1 MTVRHHID
9 MERKYKSTMNV
20 LILSGGSMDEMWA
33 EEWIKDKHFDFCI
46 AADRGLEKADR
57 LGIKVDLL
65 LGDYDSVDRGLLE
78 KYRSDTRTITYP
90 CEKDYTDTHIAV
102 KKAIEYIQ
110 KNVSEI
116 AENKGFVR
124 DSGMFEDADYTRGS
138 ISIIGATGTRYDHA
152 ITNIF
157 VMQEALRA
165 GVECAIYDKFNKI
178 YLKDAAFDIERD
190 KQYGKYLSFAPIS
203 EEVTLS
209 LTGVKYPLDRY
220 VLRQGMSICQSN
232 EITDKTARVDIIS
245 GKLVVFETND

>member
-1 MTVRHHID
+1 
-9 MERKYKSTMNV
+9 
-20 LILSGGSMDEMWA
+20 MDETWA
-33 EEWIKDKHFDFCI
+33 EEWINDKSFDFCI
-46 AADRGLEKADR
+46 AADSGLEKADR
-57 LGIKVDLL
+57 LGVKVDLL
-65 LGDYDSVDRGLLE
+65 LGDYDSVDSRLLE

-110 KNVSEI
+110 KNVSKRHG
-116 AENKGFVR
+116 NKGIDGDFGV
-124 DSGMFEDADYTRGS
+124 FEDADYTRGS

-157 VMQEALRA
+157 VMQEALMA

-178 YLKDAAFDIERD
+178 YLKDEAFDIERD
-190 KQYGKYLSFAPIS
+190 KQYGKYLSFAPMS

-209 LTGVKYPLDRY
+209 LAGVKYPLDRY

-232 EITDKTARVDIIS
+232 EITEKTAHVDIIS